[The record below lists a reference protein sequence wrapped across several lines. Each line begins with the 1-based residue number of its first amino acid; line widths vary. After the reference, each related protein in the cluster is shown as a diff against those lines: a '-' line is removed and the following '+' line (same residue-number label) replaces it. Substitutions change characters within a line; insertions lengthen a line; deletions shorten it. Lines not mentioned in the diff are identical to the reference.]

1 MGDGGTSAGRSR
13 VKPATAT
20 GGPQQRLTPVRGHGG
35 PRPAAAT
42 GGPAHLSLVEVR
54 DDSGQRVHDRPA
66 HDRPAHDRTAGD
78 RTVHT
83 RTVRSR
89 ADRLPVESSPQVRAR
104 RRRLALALADG
115 ATVVVALAIVVMWL
129 GSPRPTTTGLEIVL
143 EAGAIAA
150 VWMSALVANRVYL
163 ARCVERAGEEV
174 RRILIAGAVTMAAY
188 LVVVY
193 LVGAALAERPWV
205 IGAFV
210 AVSTGLV
217 AERSAAR
224 RVFRNLRRRGRSV
237 RRIAIIGSDAHALAL
252 HASVVDDRDAYDVAG
267 LIGDPGDAPADVRV
281 LGGYDRVVD
290 ILREHDCSG
299 AIVSLASLS
308 RTQVNAVVRALSD
321 AKMHVALSTSM
332 RDIDVHRLRAQ
343 QMDGEVLM
351 YVEPTVRTGWRMSA
365 KRTFDVVLSA
375 IALLLCLPVL
385 AVIAVLIK
393 LDSPGPVLFRQ
404 QRIGR
409 DGSAFDMVKLRTMCV
424 DAEARRDELRELNE
438 ANGPLFKIKADP
450 RVTRIGRFLR
460 RFSIDEI
467 PQFWNVIR
475 GDMSLVGPRPAL
487 EHEVATWDPELRKR
501 LEVPPGLSGLWQV
514 SGRSDA
520 TFEQYRRLDLYYV
533 DNWSLSH
540 DLRVIVKTVWVVLTM
555 KGAS

>member
-1 MGDGGTSAGRSR
+1 MQRDHVDGRMLDARMLDARTVDARTVSSN
-13 VKPATAT
+13 
-20 GGPQQRLTPVRGHGG
+20 GGSTRLT
-35 PRPAAAT
+35 
-42 GGPAHLSLVEVR
+42 LVE
-54 DDSGQRVHDRPA
+54 G
-66 HDRPAHDRTAGD
+66 GD
-78 RTVHT
+78 RTE
-83 RTVRSR
+83 RSH
-89 ADRLPVESSPQVRAR
+89 RLPVESSTVQSSPQARAR
-104 RRRLALALADG
+104 RRRLVLALADG
-115 ATVVVALAIVVMWL
+115 AAIAVSLCIVVLTL
-129 GSPRPTTTGLEIVL
+129 GAPRPTTTGIEILLEV
-143 EAGAIAA
+143 GALAV

-163 ARCVERAGEEV
+163 ARCVERPGEEL
-174 RRILIAGAVTMAAY
+174 RRILTSGAVAMASY
-188 LVVVY
+188 LVAVY
-193 LVGAALAERPWV
+193 LVGAAQADRPWV
-205 IGAFV
+205 IGAFA
-210 AVSTGLV
+210 AVSVGLV

-224 RVFRNLRRRGRSV
+224 HVFRNLRRRGRSV

-252 HASVVDDRDAYDVAG
+252 HASVVDDTDAYDVAG
-267 LIGDPGDAPADVRV
+267 LIGEPGDTPDGVRV
-281 LGGYDRVVD
+281 LGGYDRTVD

-308 RTQVNAVVRALSD
+308 RMQVNSVVRSLSD

-343 QMDGEVLM
+343 EMDGEVLM
-351 YVEPTVRTGWRMSA
+351 YVEPSVRTGWRMSA

-375 IALLLCLPVL
+375 IALILCLPVL
-385 AVIAVLIK
+385 VVVAVLIK

-404 QRIGR
+404 ERVGR
-409 DGSAFDMVKLRTMCV
+409 DGSLFQMVKLRTMCV
-424 DAEARRDELRELNE
+424 DAEARRDELSDLNE
-438 ANGPLFKIKADP
+438 ANGPMFKIRADP
-450 RVTRIGRFLR
+450 RVTRLGRFLR
-460 RFSIDEI
+460 RFSLDEI

-487 EHEVATWDPELRKR
+487 EHEVAEWDPELRKR

-533 DNWSLSH
+533 DNWSLRH